1 MSRKAD
7 IEALL
12 KRAEATLQRI
22 SSEYENSLES
32 KTVSADLRI
41 DIKDYF
47 GNLRS
52 ALDYIAK
59 DIVDKYCPKSKQKN
73 KLYFPIF
80 AEQKA
85 FETEM
90 PRLYPDLI
98 TNCTRVYD
106 YLESIQ
112 PFKSEENKWLSHFN
126 KLNNENK
133 HDRLVVQKRMETK
146 RVNVNIHEGGSVNW
160 DPSAVTFGPG
170 VFIGGVPVN
179 PNTQL
184 PNPSNT
190 QSVKIETWV
199 DFQFEDINVS
209 ALWLTKESF
218 DQINKIYNDLKSE
231 F

>member
-1 MSRKAD
+1 MIRKAD

-12 KRAEATLQRI
+12 QRAETTLQRI
-22 SSEYENSLES
+22 NSEYENSLQS

-52 ALDYIAK
+52 TLDYIAK
-59 DIVDKYCPKSKQKN
+59 DIVDKYCPLAKLN
-73 KLYFPIF
+73 KKMYFPIF

-90 PRLYPDLI
+90 PRSYPDLI
-98 TNCTRVYD
+98 TNRKRVYD

-126 KLNNENK
+126 KLNNINK
-133 HDRLVVQKRMETK
+133 HDCLVPQKRIEIK
-146 RVNVNIHEGGSVNW
+146 RVNVNIHGGGSVNW
-160 DPSAVTFGPG
+160 NSSAVTFGPG
-170 VFIGGVPVN
+170 VSIGGVPVN

-184 PNPSNT
+184 PTPSNT
-190 QSVKIETWV
+190 QSVSIESWV
-199 DFQFEDINVS
+199 DFQFEDIKVS

-218 DQINKIYNDLKSE
+218 DQINRIYNDLKSE
-231 F
+231 I